1 MSEKRSKEIRK
12 VEQSMDNGVP
22 ISTEKAKQVIF
33 AAEKKENDQCMKEVQ
48 TVLNK
53 WNRTLDVYFIIRA
66 NSNVPV
72 VTVIKKV

>member
-33 AAEKKENDQCMKEVQ
+33 AAEKNENDQCMKEVQ